1 MSESSSSYSV
11 LLQYKFTLLY
21 CVLLRGGSNGPHKED
36 WPDKRK
42 RSWGLLRGTAIV
54 ETWVY
59 KNAGKLFTWHWF
71 SWQHD
76 RELPTVVRARYIYIS
91 RAPRSTSK
99 VNSLPILTFRTLYFC
114 AYCMTSLILKASYE
128 CKGQCACKWDI
139 ESGDEAIILVM
150 VSLSFV
156 LCSRSQSKGCF
167 TTQCYTCMPSFLD
180 HTQLRGR
187 SS

>member
-128 CKGQCACKWDI
+128 CKGQCACKWDRVWGWGNNTSNGFT
-139 ESGDEAIILVM
+139 EFCTL
-150 VSLSFV
+150 LTLTKQRLLHNTV
-156 LCSRSQSKGCF
+156 LYLYAKFSWPH
-167 TTQCYTCMPSFLD
+167 TTQG
-180 HTQLRGR
+180 QI
-187 SS
+187 